1 MTFPKGVSGNP
12 GGKPRTPKPFR
23 EMVDRAIY
31 QDNGKRLRAAA
42 ESLLDLAAQ
51 GEQWA
56 VCALA
61 DRLDG
66 KPAQM
71 VELSGAVATGRA
83 SELSDDDLALLAA
96 GVGKKNASDEIKT

>member
-12 GGKPRTPKPFR
+12 GGKPHAPKPFR
-23 EMVDRAIY
+23 DMVDRAIK
-31 QDNGKRLRAAA
+31 QDSGKRLRAAA
-42 ESLLDLAAQ
+42 ESLLDLAAK

-66 KPAQM
+66 RPAQA
-71 VELSGAVATGRA
+71 VELSGSVSTGRA
-83 SELSDDDLALLAA
+83 AELSDDELALLA
-96 GVGKKNASDEIKT
+96 VGKQNAGDATKA